1 MVMLNQKKLTVAI
14 AIAVGASA
22 AAIGSASA
30 GQLFF
35 PQAVVSDTVTTVVS
49 VINTKEATDPRVAET
64 LHYRYYYKVYD
75 PAIFADE
82 HEFNEYYCEET
93 NRYLPT
99 SKYDI
104 QTIDLAGAITE
115 PDAQGVMFNDPSV
128 NNQWE
133 GRGDYA
139 MARTVGKPH
148 RGYLVVE
155 HSEDMNVSDAGLYGE
170 AVVFEFGSG
179 AAWGYQGFWKDG
191 GEGDACDFSRASS
204 NSPSH
209 VAIFPFDADTV
220 STRFQVTPLYDT
232 DGVPD
237 VCPDDMNDNSA
248 YIELEADYGNNV
260 VMFDRDENPFSGAKK
275 KEIVC
280 VGSVLASE
288 LVTEGTVASVA
299 DGGWTGVVNYAK
311 IERPDGSTYEIE
323 PAALI
328 FKLEFGLTEDISG
341 GAPGIYNNAFYL
353 HPAFQWGGQVSSKG
367 DS

>member
-1 MVMLNQKKLTVAI
+1 MLNQKKLTVAI
-14 AIAVGASA
+14 AIAVGAFA
-22 AAIGSASA
+22 GAIGTATA

-35 PQAVVSDTVTTVVS
+35 PQAAVSDTVTTVVS
-49 VINTKEATDPRVAET
+49 VINTEASENPASDT
-64 LHYRYYYKVYD
+64 LHYRYYYKVFD

-82 HEFNEYYCEET
+82 QEFNEYYCEET

-99 SKYDI
+99 SKFDI

-115 PDAQGVMFNDPSV
+115 PEDQGVMFNDPSV
-128 NNQWE
+128 NNQWQ

-139 MARTVGKPH
+139 LARTVGTPH

-155 HSEDMNVSDAGLYGE
+155 HSAQMEVSGAGLYGE

-179 AAWGYQGFWKDG
+179 AAWGYQGFWNESS
-191 GEGDACDFSRASS
+191 EGDACDFSGAAS

-209 VAIFPFDADTV
+209 VAIFPFSADTV
-220 STRFQVTPLYDT
+220 STRFQVTPLYDP
-232 DGVPD
+232 DGNPD
-237 VCPDDMNDNSA
+237 VCPDDRNENFA
-248 YIELEADYGNNV
+248 TIELQADYGNNV
-260 VMFDRDENPFSGAKK
+260 VMFDRDENPFSGAKPK
-275 KEIVC
+275 DIVC

-288 LVTEGTVASVA
+288 LVNEGTVASVA
-299 DGGWTGVVNYAK
+299 DGGWTGVVNYAMG
-311 IERPDGSTYEIE
+311 EDSEGNTWEEE

-353 HPAFQWGGQVSSKG
+353 HPAFQWGGQVSSKPNG
-367 DS
+367 G